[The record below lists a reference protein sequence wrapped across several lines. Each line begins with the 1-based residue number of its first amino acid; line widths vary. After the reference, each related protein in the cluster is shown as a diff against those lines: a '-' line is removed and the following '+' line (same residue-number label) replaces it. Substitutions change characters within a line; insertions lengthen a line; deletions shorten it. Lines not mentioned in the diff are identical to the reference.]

1 MSKKMNIMTPE
12 IDDARLVELYE
23 KTLLSTVELSVDYD
37 PFEVAGCMMAVSL
50 ALYRSGL
57 SNEEYQDMCQTIFE
71 RREDITM
78 FKPKYSH

>member
-1 MSKKMNIMTPE
+1 MTNKMNILMPD
-12 IDDARLVELYE
+12 IDDARLEELYE

-37 PFEVAGCMMAVSL
+37 PFEVAGCMMAVAL

-71 RREDITM
+71 KREDITV

>member
-1 MSKKMNIMTPE
+1 MTNKMNILMPDM
-12 IDDARLVELYE
+12 DDARLVELYE

-37 PFEVAGCMMAVSL
+37 PFEVAGCMMAVAL

-71 RREDITM
+71 KREDITV

>member
-1 MSKKMNIMTPE
+1 MTNKMNILMPD

-37 PFEVAGCMMAVSL
+37 PFEVAGCMMAVAL

-71 RREDITM
+71 KREDITV

>member
-1 MSKKMNIMTPE
+1 MSKKMNILMPD

-37 PFEVAGCMMAVSL
+37 PFEVAGCMMAVAL

-57 SNEEYQDMCQTIFE
+57 SN
-71 RREDITM
+71 
-78 FKPKYSH
+78 

>member
-1 MSKKMNIMTPE
+1 MSKKMNILMPD

-37 PFEVAGCMMAVSL
+37 PFEVAGCMMAVAL

-71 RREDITM
+71 KREDITV

>member
-1 MSKKMNIMTPE
+1 MNNKMNILMPD

-37 PFEVAGCMMAVSL
+37 PFEVAGCMMAVAL

-71 RREDITM
+71 KREDITV

>member
-1 MSKKMNIMTPE
+1 MTKKTSNLNPDP
-12 IDDARLVELYE
+12 DDVRLVELYE
-23 KTLLSTVELSVDYD
+23 KTLLSTVELSVNYN
-37 PFEVAGCMMAVSL
+37 PFEVAGCMMAVAL

-71 RREDITM
+71 KREDVTV